1 MKLYLIRHGQTQA
14 NVNGVFCGSSDIAL
28 TAEGERQA
36 HHVAR
41 QLASTPLDALIH
53 TDMRRSR
60 ETAGI
65 IAQGRDVVLESQ
77 PLLQEMA
84 FGDWEMRHHD
94 ELEASQAAGYQ
105 AWCQDW
111 QKADVPEGESFAV
124 FTERV
129 RQALQN
135 LHQRPQN
142 SRLAIVAHQGSLSL
156 LLAMMLKLAPAD
168 MWRFPFRQGC
178 LCEIDLSPGA
188 CVIQRFNDSG
198 IENF

>member
-14 NVNGVFCGSSDIAL
+14 NVNGVFCGSSDIVL

-36 HHVAR
+36 QHVAR
-41 QLASTPLDALIH
+41 QLAATPLDALIH

-60 ETAGI
+60 DMAGI
-65 IAQGRDVVLESQ
+65 IAHGRELTIETQ

-84 FGDWEMRHHD
+84 FGEWEMRHHN
-94 ELEASQAAGYQ
+94 ELEASQAEGYQ

-111 QKADVPEGESFAV
+111 QKAEVPQGESFTA
-124 FTERV
+124 FTSRI
-129 RQALQN
+129 RQALQQ
-135 LHQRPQN
+135 LHLRPQE

-168 MWRFPFRQGC
+168 MWRFPFKQGC
-178 LCEIDLSPGA
+178 LCEIDLSPGT

-198 IENF
+198 I

>member
-14 NVNGVFCGSSDIAL
+14 NVNGFFCGSSDIAL

-36 HHVAR
+36 QHVAR
-41 QLASTPLDALIH
+41 QLASTPLDAIIH

-60 ETAGI
+60 DTAGI
-65 IAQGRDVVLESQ
+65 IAYGRELVMETQ

-84 FGDWEMRHHD
+84 FGEWEMRHHN
-94 ELEASQAAGYQ
+94 ELEASEAEGYQ

-111 QKADVPEGESFAV
+111 QKAEVPQGESFTA
-124 FTERV
+124 FTQRI
-129 RQALQN
+129 RQALQQ
-135 LHQRPQN
+135 LHLRPQE

-168 MWRFPFRQGC
+168 MWRFPFKQGC
-178 LCEIDLSPGA
+178 LCEIDLSHGA

-198 IENF
+198 I

>member
-14 NVNGVFCGSSDIAL
+14 NVSGVFCGSSDIAL

-36 HHVAR
+36 QHVGR
-41 QLASTPLDALIH
+41 QLASVPLDALIH

-60 ETAGI
+60 DTAAI
-65 IAQGRDVVLESQ
+65 IAHGRELMMETQ

-84 FGDWEMRHHD
+84 FGDWEMRHHK
-94 ELEASQAAGYQ
+94 ELEASQAEGYR

-111 QKADVPEGESFAV
+111 QKADVPQGESFTD
-124 FTERV
+124 FTLRI
-129 RQALQN
+129 RQALQQ
-135 LHQRPQN
+135 LHLRPQV

-156 LLAMMLKLAPAD
+156 LLAMMLKLAPSD
-168 MWRFPFRQGC
+168 MWRFPFKQGC
-178 LCEIDLSPGA
+178 LCEIDLSHGA

-198 IENF
+198 I